1 MITLLKSQSYKL
13 SGTDKSKSAANKSNQ
28 IQANVSF
35 WGEEET
41 GEPGEKPSEQD
52 ENEKQTQRKYD
63 THLGRGKKP
72 ERHW

>member
-41 GEPGEKPSEQD
+41 GEPGEKP
-52 ENEKQTQRKYD
+52 
-63 THLGRGKKP
+63 LGAEWRTNKLNPNMTLGP
-72 ERHW
+72 GIEPGSH